1 MMKALSR
8 RQEGKSSQRRRS
20 LDSAFFSR
28 LESVERM
35 DSVVEGRRWRRVDV
49 MMAVFG
55 GVDQRFILGEVGNVD
70 GDGDGIYG

>member
-1 MMKALSR
+1 
-8 RQEGKSSQRRRS
+8 
-20 LDSAFFSR
+20 
-28 LESVERM
+28 M

-55 GVDQRFILGEVGNVD
+55 EVDKRFILGEVGNVD